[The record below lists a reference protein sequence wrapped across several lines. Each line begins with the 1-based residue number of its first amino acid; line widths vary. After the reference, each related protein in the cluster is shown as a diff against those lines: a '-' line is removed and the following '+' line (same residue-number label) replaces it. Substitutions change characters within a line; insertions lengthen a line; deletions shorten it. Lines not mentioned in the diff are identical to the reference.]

1 MSQQRHITRD
11 SANRTEPVAPPA
23 RVIEDEYDNIS
34 AQLNDDES
42 LADDTTVASASFM
55 AEDDR
60 FDMTHASTGHRK
72 RKREE
77 NAQNAIDQA
86 HVMYADDL
94 LDYFMVSSDSE
105 HVPKPEPPL
114 NFQPDWIIDQDR
126 HTAIHWAA
134 AMGDVE
140 IMRELRKFGANL
152 AAQNI
157 RGETPLM
164 RAVLFTNC
172 KDKGSMPIVVKELM
186 GTVGRVD
193 FCKAT
198 VLHHTAAVTV
208 SSSKHKC
215 ARYYLDILLNKMQ
228 EELNPEDFQRIL
240 DAEDVDGNTAIHIA
254 AKNGARKCVRALMG
268 RSPRMDIR
276 NKDGVTAEVLIQELN
291 ERTIHELQGNR
302 YAHAGSSSPFLPPG
316 LREQGDQNDG
326 RWAESYETP
335 PPSKRQTPTHHS
347 EAAMSVEQKIAPLML
362 QKFQELADS
371 FDEELIEKDT
381 SEREARRIVNS
392 THLELKMLRDQ
403 VLDLGFNEEDTE
415 TQAERNEQLAQ
426 IEQLITSLIEQQ
438 QQMQLLSR
446 ANREESKSN
455 GHMTGED
462 DIAERAMLA
471 KILSEEQ
478 TRRQNLV
485 IQYREALSMAG
496 GLGEKGD
503 LYKRLLAMCVPIN
516 EEMTPENMDILIE
529 QMSEEQKGLDRE
541 IFQADEV

>member
-1 MSQQRHITRD
+1 
-11 SANRTEPVAPPA
+11 
-23 RVIEDEYDNIS
+23 
-34 AQLNDDES
+34 
-42 LADDTTVASASFM
+42 
-55 AEDDR
+55 
-60 FDMTHASTGHRK
+60 
-72 RKREE
+72 
-77 NAQNAIDQA
+77 
-86 HVMYADDL
+86 
-94 LDYFMVSSDSE
+94 
-105 HVPKPEPPL
+105 
-114 NFQPDWIIDQDR
+114 
-126 HTAIHWAA
+126 
-134 AMGDVE
+134 
-140 IMRELRKFGANL
+140 
-152 AAQNI
+152 
-157 RGETPLM
+157 
-164 RAVLFTNC
+164 
-172 KDKGSMPIVVKELM
+172 
-186 GTVGRVD
+186 
-193 FCKAT
+193 
-198 VLHHTAAVTV
+198 
-208 SSSKHKC
+208 
-215 ARYYLDILLNKMQ
+215 
-228 EELNPEDFQRIL
+228 
-240 DAEDVDGNTAIHIA
+240 
-254 AKNGARKCVRALMG
+254 
-268 RSPRMDIR
+268 MDIR

-291 ERTIHELQGNR
+291 ERTIHDLQGNR
-302 YAHAGSSSPFLPPG
+302 YAHAGSSSPFMPTA
-316 LREQGDQNDG
+316 LREQGDQNDS

-403 VLDLGFNEEDTE
+403 VLDLGFNEEDAE

-462 DIAERAMLA
+462 DISERAMLA

-485 IQYREALSMAG
+485 VQYREALSMAG

-503 LYKRLLAMCVPIN
+503 LYKRLLAMCTPIN